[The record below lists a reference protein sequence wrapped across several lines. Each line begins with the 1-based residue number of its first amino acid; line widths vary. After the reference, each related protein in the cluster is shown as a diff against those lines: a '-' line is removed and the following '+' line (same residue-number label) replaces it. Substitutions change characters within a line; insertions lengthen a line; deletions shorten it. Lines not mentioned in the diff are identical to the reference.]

1 MSNIPD
7 LTAGELIQILSA
19 TYRAIDL
26 RAILLKDKEEWKVIF
41 FVLRM
46 TIQDKAK
53 LEPLYENKR
62 SLIKGL
68 HSDVQFVYESRAASD
83 IDSILYQ
90 IDKGRVLIDKYIA
103 HLENP
108 RPTSEEKMRTA
119 SSYATIE
126 DSGFPHKVL
135 LIPYTNTNINPLKH
149 LENHGIAPTDLG
161 LSWLQDINSCFD
173 VGNLYDP
180 YYLIL
185 VFPVY
190 ARILECYPNQLEKK
204 LFKISNP

>member
-103 HLENP
+103 
-108 RPTSEEKMRTA
+108 
-119 SSYATIE
+119 
-126 DSGFPHKVL
+126 
-135 LIPYTNTNINPLKH
+135 
-149 LENHGIAPTDLG
+149 
-161 LSWLQDINSCFD
+161 
-173 VGNLYDP
+173 
-180 YYLIL
+180 
-185 VFPVY
+185 
-190 ARILECYPNQLEKK
+190 
-204 LFKISNP
+204 